1 MAVFFHIKFDFLYDF
16 LYDFI
21 RFLYKKKKLESKKH

>member
-1 MAVFFHIKFDFLYDF
+1 MGGVFFRIKFDF